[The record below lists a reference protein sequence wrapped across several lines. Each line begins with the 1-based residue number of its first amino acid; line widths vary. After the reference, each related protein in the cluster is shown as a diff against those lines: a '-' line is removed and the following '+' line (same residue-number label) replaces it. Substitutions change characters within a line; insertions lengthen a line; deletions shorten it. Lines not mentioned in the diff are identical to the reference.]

1 VSLRGAVTLIVTTA
15 AAVSVA
21 HAEEPKQSIAAA
33 RAACED
39 AAPTCDPSALLSK
52 LERRSVE
59 RALAARGLE
68 IDHAPYGKRVAA
80 IHVVPFDVFGPG
92 DGFLRWFN
100 LFHMATV
107 EEAVR
112 GELVFSPGEA
122 WDQRRADESS
132 RRLRDP
138 LNTSLVAIV
147 PVRAAVEGDVD
158 VLVVTRDVWSLRA
171 NSNYE
176 IQENQ
181 ITFLSLSLSENN
193 LLGRRK
199 LLAATFRMDQATY
212 SIGPLYIDRNM
223 FGRHIDLRGRG
234 GPIFNRYTSELEGS
248 DSAVVLSRPLWS
260 LDTDWGA
267 SLDWSHRF
275 ALNRSFSG
283 ADVRLFDPASPDDN
297 DACYLDPPAEC
308 VRHEY
313 RMRRMGFAATV
324 TRGFGDRIEQR
335 VRGGY
340 QLESQRPTLL
350 DDFPMDE
357 AIRQSFIDNVLPR
370 SERTGVLFTGWELF
384 EPRYRNFQNVSTFEL
399 AEDTRLG
406 VELEATVGL
415 AREEVLSENNF
426 VRLSGAAGYTGAW
439 GGDGLWLA
447 RTAATTRLE
456 DGEAIDNIVEARL
469 RLVTPSIE
477 LGRLVSE
484 VKVAGLF
491 RDRQN
496 EFYSLGGDNGL
507 RGFRIGAFVG
517 DRRVLWQTELRTKPV
532 PILFTRWGLVA
543 FHDAGGTADRF
554 ESLELHH
561 DAGLGIRMLVPQLNP
576 ELFRFDF
583 AFALDAG
590 IPASQRFRF
599 SAGYEQSF

>member
-1 VSLRGAVTLIVTTA
+1 VSRGAVVTLVVLLA
-15 AAVSVA
+15 AAA
-21 HAEEPKQSIAAA
+21 TPARADDIAAA

-39 AAPTCDPSALLSK
+39 AAPSCDPSALLSK

-59 RALAARGLE
+59 RALAARQLE
-68 IDHAPYGKRVAA
+68 IDHAPYGKRIGA
-80 IHVVPFDVFGPG
+80 IHIVPFDVFGPG

-100 LFHMATV
+100 LFHMATR

-112 GELVFSPGEA
+112 QELVFSPAET
-122 WDQRRADESS
+122 WSQRRIDESA

-147 PVRAAVEGDVD
+147 PVRAAAEGEVD

-199 LLAATFRMDQATY
+199 LLATTFRMDQATY
-212 SIGPLYIDRNM
+212 SIGPLYIDKNM
-223 FGRHIDLRGRG
+223 FGRHLDLRGRG
-234 GPIFNRYTSELEGS
+234 GPIFNRYTSEYEGS
-248 DSAVVLSRPLWS
+248 DSVVSFGRPLWS

-275 ALNRSFSG
+275 AINRSFAG

-297 DACYLDPPAEC
+297 AGCFLDPPAEC

-313 RMRRMGFAATV
+313 RMRRTSLAATV
-324 TRGFGDRIEQR
+324 SRGFGERIEQR

-340 QLESQRPTLL
+340 QLETQRPTLL

-357 AIRQSFIDNVLPR
+357 AVRQSFIDNVLPR
-370 SERTGVLFTGWELF
+370 SERTGVVFAGWELF

-415 AREEVLSENNF
+415 AREEIFSENNF

-447 RTAATTRLE
+447 RTVGTTRLE
-456 DGEAIDNIVEARL
+456 AGEAIDNIVEAKL
-469 RLVTPSIE
+469 RLVTPSFEI
-477 LGRLVSE
+477 GRVVTE
-484 VKVAGLF
+484 AKVAGLF
-491 RDRQN
+491 RDTQN
-496 EFYSLGGDNGL
+496 DFYSLGGDNGL

-517 DRRVLWQTELRTKPV
+517 GRRVLWQTELRTRPV

-543 FHDAGGTADRF
+543 FHDIGGTGDRF

-583 AFALDAG
+583 AFALDSG

>member
-1 VSLRGAVTLIVTTA
+1 VIRRLVLLVATA
-15 AAVSVA
+15 AAA
-21 HAEEPKQSIAAA
+21 TPARADDGAAAA

-39 AAPTCDPSALLSK
+39 AAPSCDPSALLSK

-68 IDHAPYGKRVAA
+68 LDHAPYGKRIGEV
-80 IHVVPFDVFGPG
+80 HVVPFDVFGPG

-100 LFHMATV
+100 LFHMATRDP
-107 EEAVR
+107 AVR
-112 GELVFSPGEA
+112 HELVFSRGET
-122 WDQRRADESS
+122 WDQRRIDESA

-147 PVRAAVEGDVD
+147 AVRAAAEGEVD

-181 ITFLSLSLSENN
+181 VTFLSLSLSENN

-212 SIGPLYIDRNM
+212 SIGPLYIDKNLL
-223 FGRHIDLRGRG
+223 GRHIDLRGRG
-234 GPIFNRYTSELEGS
+234 GPIFNRYTSELEGT
-248 DSAVVLSRPLWS
+248 DSVVGLSRPLWS

-275 ALNRSFSG
+275 AINRSFSG

-297 DACYLDPPAEC
+297 DACYLDPPADC

-313 RMRRMGFAATV
+313 RMRRMGIAATV
-324 TRGFGDRIEQR
+324 VRGFGDRIEQR

-340 QLESQRPTLL
+340 QLDSQRPTLL
-350 DDFPMDE
+350 DDFPADE
-357 AIRQSFIDNVLPR
+357 AVRQAFIDNVLPR
-370 SERTGVLFTGWELF
+370 SERTGVVFAGWELF

-399 AEDTRLG
+399 AEDVRLG
-406 VELEATVGL
+406 PELEATVGL
-415 AREEVLSENNF
+415 AREELFSEPNF
-426 VRLSGAAGYTGAW
+426 VRLSGSAGYTGAW
-439 GGDGLWLA
+439 AGDGLWLA

-456 DGEAIDNIVEARL
+456 GGEAIDNIVEARL
-469 RLVTPSIE
+469 RLVTPSFE

-484 VKVAGLF
+484 AKVAGLF

-496 EFYSLGGDNGL
+496 EFYTLGGDNGL

-517 DRRVLWQTELRTKPV
+517 DRRVLWQTELRTRPV

-543 FHDAGGTADRF
+543 FHDVGGTADRF
-554 ESLELHH
+554 ENLELHH

-583 AFALDAG
+583 ALALDAG
-590 IPASQRFRF
+590 IPAAERFRF